1 MNVLDT
7 SKSTLG
13 KLLAAENI
21 RIEHRQVRGPYFDVQ
36 ARTLVL
42 PIWKDVTS
50 DLYDLMIGHEVG
62 HALFTPAEGW
72 MKKAKEQG
80 DRFKQILNLVE
91 DARIE
96 KKMKRKFPGLGRP
109 MHNGYTELVDRGF
122 FGYSMDEMKSLSFL
136 DRMNVHFKLGVRAG
150 VTFNDTEQSLI
161 DRVALAESWD
171 DVMNLAQELFDVA
184 QKENDDLQT
193 AFDEVMN
200 ALDDAEAGED
210 EDGDGNLIDR
220 LIENLRNNDRE
231 DLADQLE
238 KASQE
243 MQEKI
248 MEELESRSGDAGAVD
263 SPESVTQNSLEK
275 NSERLIDDTAYPSTY
290 VTMPDLDTKKFVV
303 PARVVHTGMHFSP
316 AAMSKRDEVYSNFM
330 MSTKSYISYLVKE
343 FELRRNAA
351 QFSKAKVSKT
361 GKLDINKIWKYQIS
375 EDIFLQST
383 TVPNGQNHGMLMLV
397 DMSSSMD
404 ECIAGTIEQF
414 VSLVLF
420 CRKVNIPFDV
430 YGFFD
435 TGFTEDEVEYF
446 NSVGWKS
453 TSGVDHSNN
462 VYARFYPSE
471 RNSSVPGDLQ
481 ITSNR
486 FCLKQFIHSGMRIG
500 EFNTAIKNLLL
511 TAEGF
516 RRGSHRHYYSVYSQE
531 FSIPENMKLGGTP
544 LNESILVLRKLAEQF
559 KQKHRVE
566 VLNTII
572 LTDGDASY
580 GLGYVNEKGTVDHL
594 RSRAI
599 IENKNT
605 RHQVVSS
612 QEYRLTNSLL
622 DMYKNITNSR
632 VIGIYL
638 SRLTK
643 SAVLRQAQHEKDFN
657 YAAFEKQYK
666 EQSKEKYFGTKQQ
679 GYDVYYVVSN
689 NDLDVDTVT
698 MSRVLTTGKPN
709 KTLLRAFKEMQI
721 TKQISRVFLNQFIKQ
736 VA

>member
-1 MNVLDT
+1 MNVLNT

-36 ARTLVL
+36 ERTLVL

-72 MKKAKEQG
+72 LEKAKEQG
-80 DRFKQILNLVE
+80 GRFKQILNLVE

-109 MHNGYTELVDRGF
+109 MYNGYTELVNRGF
-122 FGYSMDEMKSLSFL
+122 FGYSMDEMKVLSFL
-136 DRMNVHFKLGVRAG
+136 DRMNVHFKLGARAG
-150 VTFNDTEQSLI
+150 ATFNDEEQSLI
-161 DRVALAESWD
+161 DRVALAETWD
-171 DVMNLAQELFDVA
+171 DVLNLAQELFDVA

-193 AFDEVMN
+193 AFDEIMN
-200 ALDDAEAGED
+200 NLDDAAA
-210 EDGDGNLIDR
+210 GDGESGESIEK
-220 LIENLRNNDRE
+220 LIENLRNNGRE

-248 MEELESRSGDAGAVD
+248 MEELESRSGDAGAD
-263 SPESVTQNSLEK
+263 NSPESVTQNSLEK

-303 PARVVHTGMHFSP
+303 PAHVLHAGMHFSP
-316 AAMSKRDEVYSNFM
+316 FVMSKREEVYTNFM
-330 MSTKSYISYLVKE
+330 SSTKSYISYLVKE

-351 QFSKAKVSKT
+351 QFAKAKVSKT

-375 EDIFLQST
+375 EDLFLQST
-383 TVPNGQNHGMLMLV
+383 IVPNGKNHGMLMLV

-404 ECIAGTIEQF
+404 NCIAGTIEQL

-435 TGFTEDEVEYF
+435 TGYTEDEIEYF
-446 NSVGWKS
+446 KSIGWKS
-453 TSGVDHSNN
+453 LVTMDHWKNSCTSFDSTD
-462 VYARFYPSE
+462 
-471 RNSSVPGDLQ
+471 RNSDAKGDLQ
-481 ITSNR
+481 ISNER
-486 FCLKQFIHSGMRIG
+486 FRLKQFVHSGMRIG
-500 EFNTAIKNLLL
+500 EFNNAIKNLLL

-516 RRGSHRHYYSVYSQE
+516 RRGSHRYYSGHAQE
-531 FSIPENMKLGGTP
+531 FSIPKNMCLGGTP

-559 KQKHRVE
+559 KEKHRVE

-580 GLGYVNEKGTVDHL
+580 GLGYMDEDGEVSHL
-594 RSRAI
+594 RSRAV

-605 RHQVVSS
+605 RHQVVSN
-612 QEYRLTNSLL
+612 QVFRLTNSLL
-622 DMYKNITNSR
+622 DMYKNITDSR

-638 SRLTK
+638 TRLTK
-643 SAVLRQAQHEKDFN
+643 SAVMARAHHEDDFN
-657 YAAFEKQYK
+657 YEAFEQQYK
-666 EQSKEKYFGTKQQ
+666 EQSKEKYFGIKQQ

-689 NDLDVDTVT
+689 DDLDVDTVT

-709 KTLLRAFKEMQI
+709 KTLLRAFKQMQT

>member
-1 MNVLDT
+1 M
-7 SKSTLG
+7 
-13 KLLAAENI
+13 E
-21 RIEHRQVRGPYFDVQ
+21 
-36 ARTLVL
+36 
-42 PIWKDVTS
+42 
-50 DLYDLMIGHEVG
+50 
-62 HALFTPAEGW
+62 
-72 MKKAKEQG
+72 KAKEQG

-109 MHNGYTELVDRGF
+109 MYNGYTELVNRGF

-136 DRMNVHFKLGVRAG
+136 DRMNVHFKLGARAG
-150 VTFNDTEQSLI
+150 AVFNDEEQSLI
-161 DRVALAESWD
+161 DRVALAETWD
-171 DVMNLAQELFDVA
+171 DVLNLAQELFDVA

-193 AFDEVMN
+193 AFDEIMN
-200 ALDDAEAGED
+200 NLDDAAA
-210 EDGDGNLIDR
+210 GDGESIEK
-220 LIENLRNNDRE
+220 LIENLRNNGRE

-248 MEELESRSGDAGAVD
+248 MEELESRSGDAGAVN

-303 PARVVHTGMHFSP
+303 PAHVLHAGMHFSP
-316 AAMSKRDEVYSNFM
+316 FVMSKREEVYTNFM
-330 MSTKSYISYLVKE
+330 SSTKSYISYLVKE

-351 QFSKAKVSKT
+351 QFAKAKVSKT

-375 EDIFLQST
+375 EDLFLQST
-383 TVPNGQNHGMLMLV
+383 MVPNGKNHGMLMLV

-404 ECIAGTIEQF
+404 NCIAGTIEQL

-435 TGFTEDEVEYF
+435 TGHTEDEIEYF
-446 NSVGWKS
+446 KSIGWKS
-453 TSGVDHSNN
+453 IVSVDHWKNSCTS
-462 VYARFYPSE
+462 FDSTD
-471 RNSSVPGDLQ
+471 RNSDAKGDLQ
-481 ITSNR
+481 ILNER
-486 FCLKQFIHSGMRIG
+486 FRLKQFVHSGMRIG
-500 EFNTAIKNLLL
+500 EFNNAIKNLLL

-516 RRGSHRHYYSVYSQE
+516 RRGSHRYYSGHAQE
-531 FSIPENMKLGGTP
+531 FSIPKNMYLGGTP

-559 KQKHRVE
+559 KEKHRVE

-580 GLGYVNEKGTVDHL
+580 GLGYMDADGNVSHL
-594 RSRAI
+594 RSRAV
-599 IENKNT
+599 IENKKN
-605 RHQVVSS
+605 RHQVVSN
-612 QEYRLTNSLL
+612 QVFRLTNSLL
-622 DMYKNITNSR
+622 DMYKNITDSR

-638 SRLTK
+638 TRLTK
-643 SAVLRQAQHEKDFN
+643 STVMARAHREEDFN
-657 YAAFEKQYK
+657 YEAFEQQYK
-666 EQSKEKYFGTKQQ
+666 EQSKEKYFGIKQK
-679 GYDVYYVVSN
+679 GYDVYYVVSDD
-689 NDLDVDTVT
+689 DLDVDTVT

-709 KTLLRAFKEMQI
+709 KTLLRAFKQMQT

>member
-1 MNVLDT
+1 MNVLNT

-36 ARTLVL
+36 ERTLVL

-62 HALFTPAEGW
+62 HALFTPADGW
-72 MKKAKEQG
+72 MEKAKEQG

-109 MHNGYTELVDRGF
+109 MYNGYTELVNRGF

-136 DRMNVHFKLGVRAG
+136 DRMNVHFKLGARAG
-150 VTFNDTEQSLI
+150 AVFNDEEQSLI
-161 DRVALAESWD
+161 DRVALAETWD
-171 DVMNLAQELFDVA
+171 DVLNLAQELFDVA

-193 AFDEVMN
+193 AFDEIMN
-200 ALDDAEAGED
+200 NLDDAAAGEG
-210 EDGDGNLIDR
+210 ESIEK
-220 LIENLRNNDRE
+220 LIENLRNNGRE

-238 KASQE
+238 KASPE

-248 MEELESRSGDAGAVD
+248 MEELESRSGDAGAVN

-303 PARVVHTGMHFSP
+303 PAHVLHAGMHFSP
-316 AAMSKRDEVYSNFM
+316 FVMSKREEVYTNFM
-330 MSTKSYISYLVKE
+330 SSTKSYISYLVKE

-351 QFSKAKVSKT
+351 QFAKAKVSKT

-375 EDIFLQST
+375 EDLFLQST
-383 TVPNGQNHGMLMLV
+383 MVPNGKNHGMLMLV

-404 ECIAGTIEQF
+404 NCIAGTIEQL

-435 TGFTEDEVEYF
+435 TGYTEDEIEYF
-446 NSVGWKS
+446 KSIGWKS
-453 TSGVDHSNN
+453 IVSVDHWKNSCTS
-462 VYARFYPSE
+462 FDSTD
-471 RNSSVPGDLQ
+471 RNSDAKGDLQ
-481 ITSNR
+481 ISNER
-486 FCLKQFIHSGMRIG
+486 FRLKQFVHSGMRIG
-500 EFNTAIKNLLL
+500 EFNNAIKNLLL

-516 RRGSHRHYYSVYSQE
+516 RRGSHRYYSGHAQE
-531 FSIPENMKLGGTP
+531 FSIPKNMYLGGTP

-559 KQKHRVE
+559 KEKHRVE

-580 GLGYVNEKGTVDHL
+580 GLGYMDADGNVSHL
-594 RSRAI
+594 RSRAV
-599 IENKNT
+599 IENKKN
-605 RHQVVSS
+605 RHQVVSN
-612 QEYRLTNSLL
+612 QVFRLTNSLL
-622 DMYKNITNSR
+622 DMYKNITDSR

-638 SRLTK
+638 TRLTK
-643 SAVLRQAQHEKDFN
+643 SAVMARAHHEEDFN
-657 YAAFEKQYK
+657 YEAFEQQYK
-666 EQSKEKYFGTKQQ
+666 EQSKEKYFGIKQK

-689 NDLDVDTVT
+689 DDLDVDTVT
-698 MSRVLTTGKPN
+698 MSSVLTTGKPN
-709 KTLLRAFKEMQI
+709 KTLLRAFKQMQT

>member
-13 KLLAAENI
+13 KLLATENI
-21 RIEHRQVRGPYFDVQ
+21 RIQHRQVRGPYFDVQ

-72 MKKAKEQG
+72 MEKAGEQG

-109 MHNGYTELVDRGF
+109 MYNGYTELVDRGF
-122 FGYSMDEMKSLSFL
+122 FGYSMDEMKSLPFL

-150 VTFNDTEQSLI
+150 ATFNDTEQSLI

-193 AFDEVMN
+193 AFDEAMN
-200 ALDDAEAGED
+200 DLDDVEAGD
-210 EDGDGNLIDR
+210 SEDGANNLIDQV
-220 LIENLRNNDRE
+220 IENLRNNGRD

-238 KASQE
+238 NASPE
-243 MQEKI
+243 MQEKAI
-248 MEELESRSGDAGAVD
+248 EDLESRSTEGGDD
-263 SPESVTQNSLEK
+263 SPESMTQNSLEK
-275 NSERLIDDTAYPSTY
+275 NSEKLIDEAAYPATY

-316 AAMSKRDEVYSNFM
+316 ATMSKRDEVYSKFM

-351 QFSKAKVSKT
+351 QFSKAKMSKT

-375 EDIFLQST
+375 EDLFLQST
-383 TVPNGQNHGMLMLV
+383 IVPNGQNHGMLMLI

-404 ECIAGTIEQF
+404 ECIAGTIEQV

-453 TSGVDHSNN
+453 TSGVDHYNN
-462 VYARFYPSE
+462 AYANFNPSE

-481 ITSNR
+481 IAGDR
-486 FCLKQFIHSGMRIG
+486 FRLKQFIHSGMRIG
-500 EFNTAIKNLLL
+500 EFNNAIKNLLL

-516 RRGSHRHYYSVYSQE
+516 RRGSHRHYYSGQAHE
-531 FSIPENMKLGGTP
+531 FSIPKNMQLGGTP

-559 KQKHRVE
+559 KEKHRVE

-580 GLGYVNEKGTVDHL
+580 GLSYVNEKGTVDHL

-612 QEYRLTNSLL
+612 QVFRLTNSLL
-622 DMYKNITNSR
+622 EMYKNITNSR

-643 SAVLRQAQHEKDFN
+643 SAVLRQAHNEEDFN
-657 YAAFEKQYK
+657 YDAFEKQYK
-666 EQSKEKYFGTKQQ
+666 EQSKEKYFGIKQK

-709 KTLLRAFKEMQI
+709 KTLLRAFKEMQT

>member
-1 MNVLDT
+1 MNVLNT

-36 ARTLVL
+36 ERTLVL

-62 HALFTPAEGW
+62 HALFTPADGW
-72 MKKAKEQG
+72 MEKAKEQG

-109 MHNGYTELVDRGF
+109 MYNGYTELVNRGF

-136 DRMNVHFKLGVRAG
+136 DRMNVHFKLGARAG
-150 VTFNDTEQSLI
+150 AVFNDEEQSLI
-161 DRVALAESWD
+161 DRVALAETWD
-171 DVMNLAQELFDVA
+171 DVLNLAQELFDVA

-193 AFDEVMN
+193 AFDEIMN
-200 ALDDAEAGED
+200 NLDDAAA
-210 EDGDGNLIDR
+210 GDGESGESIEK
-220 LIENLRNNDRE
+220 LIENLRNNGRE

-248 MEELESRSGDAGAVD
+248 MEELESRSGDAGAVN

-303 PARVVHTGMHFSP
+303 PAHVLHAGMHFSP
-316 AAMSKRDEVYSNFM
+316 FVMSKREEVYTNFM
-330 MSTKSYISYLVKE
+330 SSTKSYISYLVKE

-351 QFSKAKVSKT
+351 QFAKAKVSKT

-375 EDIFLQST
+375 EDLFLQST
-383 TVPNGQNHGMLMLV
+383 MVPNGKNHGMLMLV

-404 ECIAGTIEQF
+404 NCIAGTIEQL

-435 TGFTEDEVEYF
+435 TGHTEDEIEYF
-446 NSVGWKS
+446 KSIGWKS
-453 TSGVDHSNN
+453 IVSVDHWKNSCTS
-462 VYARFYPSE
+462 FDSTD
-471 RNSSVPGDLQ
+471 RNSDAKGDLQ
-481 ITSNR
+481 ISNER
-486 FCLKQFIHSGMRIG
+486 FRLKQFVHSGMRIG
-500 EFNTAIKNLLL
+500 EFNNAIKNLLL

-516 RRGSHRHYYSVYSQE
+516 RRGSHRYYSGHAQE
-531 FSIPENMKLGGTP
+531 FSIPKNMYLGGTP

-559 KQKHRVE
+559 KEKHRVE

-580 GLGYVNEKGTVDHL
+580 GLGYMDADGNVSHL
-594 RSRAI
+594 RSRAV
-599 IENKNT
+599 IENKKN
-605 RHQVVSS
+605 RHQVVSN
-612 QEYRLTNSLL
+612 QVFRLTNSLL
-622 DMYKNITNSR
+622 DMYKNITDSR

-638 SRLTK
+638 TRLTK
-643 SAVLRQAQHEKDFN
+643 STVMARAHHEEDFN
-657 YAAFEKQYK
+657 YEAFEQQYK
-666 EQSKEKYFGTKQQ
+666 EQSKEKYFGIKQK

-689 NDLDVDTVT
+689 DDLDVDTVT

-709 KTLLRAFKEMQI
+709 KTLLRAFKQMQT

>member
-7 SKSTLG
+7 NKSTLG
-13 KLLAAENI
+13 KLLATENI
-21 RIEHRQVRGPYFDVQ
+21 RVQHRQVRGPSFDVQ

-62 HALFTPAEGW
+62 HALFTSAEGW
-72 MKKAKEQG
+72 IEKAQEHG

-96 KKMKRKFPGLGRP
+96 KKMKRKFPGLARP
-109 MHNGYTELVDRGF
+109 MYNGYTELVNRGF
-122 FGYSMDEMKSLSFL
+122 FGCSMDEMKALPFL

-150 VTFNDTEQSLI
+150 VVFNDEEQSLI
-161 DRVALAESWD
+161 DRVDLAESWD
-171 DVMNLAQELFDVA
+171 DVMNLAQELFNIA
-184 QKENDDLQT
+184 QKENDDLQK
-193 AFDEVMN
+193 AFDDIMN
-200 ALDDAEAGED
+200 NLDDAKVGHGEDGD
-210 EDGDGNLIDR
+210 EDGDGNTIEQLIK
-220 LIENLRNNDRE
+220 NLRNNGRD

-243 MQEKI
+243 MQEKL
-248 MEELESRSGDAGAVD
+248 MGDLESQSIEGSAN
-263 SPESVTQNSLEK
+263 SPESTTQNSLEK
-275 NSERLIDDTAYPSTY
+275 NSEKLIDETAYPATY

-303 PARVVHTGMHFSP
+303 PAHVVHNGMNFSP
-316 AAMSKRDEVYSNFM
+316 SAMSRREEVYSNFM
-330 MSTKSYISYLVKE
+330 TSTKSYISYLVKE

-351 QFSKAKVSKT
+351 QFAKAKVSKT

-375 EDIFLQST
+375 EDLFLQST
-383 TVPNGQNHGMLMLV
+383 IVPNGKNHGMLMLI

-404 ECIAGTIEQF
+404 ECIAGTIEQL

-435 TGFTEDEVEYF
+435 TKLTEDEVEHF

-453 TSGVDHSNN
+453 ITAVDAWNACYTSFDPND
-462 VYARFYPSE
+462 
-471 RNSSVPGDLQ
+471 RNSDAKGDLQ
-481 ITSNR
+481 IPDDR
-486 FCLKQFIHSGMRIG
+486 FRLKQFVHSGMRIG
-500 EFNTAIKNLLL
+500 EFNNAIKNLLL
-511 TAEGF
+511 VAELF
-516 RRGSHRHYYSVYSQE
+516 KQKSSRRYYFE
-531 FSIPENMKLGGTP
+531 ERSIPNIVSLGGTP
-544 LNESILVLRKLAEQF
+544 LNESILVLRKLAEEF
-559 KQKHRVE
+559 KEKHRVE

-580 GLGYVNEKGTVDHL
+580 GLSYLNEGGVVDHL
-594 RSRAI
+594 RKRAI

-612 QEYRLTNSLL
+612 QVVRLTNSLL
-622 DMYKNITNSR
+622 EMYKNITNSR

-638 SRLTK
+638 ARLTK
-643 SAVLRQAQHEKDFN
+643 STVMRQAHHEDDFN
-657 YAAFEKQYK
+657 YDAFEKQYK
-666 EQSKEKYFGTKQQ
+666 EQSKEKYFGMKQK

-689 NDLDVDTVT
+689 DDLDVETVT
-698 MSRVLTTGKPN
+698 MNTVLTAGKP
-709 KTLLRAFKEMQI
+709 KTLLRAFKQMQT

>member
-1 MNVLDT
+1 MNVLNT

-36 ARTLVL
+36 ERTLVL

-62 HALFTPAEGW
+62 HALFTPADGW
-72 MKKAKEQG
+72 MEKAKEQG

-109 MHNGYTELVDRGF
+109 MYNGYTELVNRGF

-136 DRMNVHFKLGVRAG
+136 DRMNVHFKLGARAG
-150 VTFNDTEQSLI
+150 AVFNDEEQSLI
-161 DRVALAESWD
+161 DRVALAETWD
-171 DVMNLAQELFDVA
+171 DVLNLAQELFDVA

-193 AFDEVMN
+193 AFDEIMN
-200 ALDDAEAGED
+200 NLDDAAA
-210 EDGDGNLIDR
+210 GDGESIEK
-220 LIENLRNNDRE
+220 LIENLRNNGRE

-248 MEELESRSGDAGAVD
+248 MEELESRSGDAGAVN

-303 PARVVHTGMHFSP
+303 PAHVLHAGMHFSP
-316 AAMSKRDEVYSNFM
+316 FVMSKREEVYTNFM
-330 MSTKSYISYLVKE
+330 SSTKSYISYLVKE

-351 QFSKAKVSKT
+351 QFAKAKVSKT

-375 EDIFLQST
+375 EDLFLQST
-383 TVPNGQNHGMLMLV
+383 MVPNGKNHGMLMLV

-404 ECIAGTIEQF
+404 NCIAGTIEQL

-435 TGFTEDEVEYF
+435 TGHTEDEIEYF
-446 NSVGWKS
+446 KSIGWKS
-453 TSGVDHSNN
+453 IVSVDHWKNSCTS
-462 VYARFYPSE
+462 FDSTD
-471 RNSSVPGDLQ
+471 RNSDAKGDLQ
-481 ITSNR
+481 ISNER
-486 FCLKQFIHSGMRIG
+486 FRLKQFVHSGMRIG
-500 EFNTAIKNLLL
+500 EFNNAIKNLLL

-516 RRGSHRHYYSVYSQE
+516 RRGSHRYYSGHAQE
-531 FSIPENMKLGGTP
+531 FSIPKNMYLGGTP

-559 KQKHRVE
+559 KEKHRVE

-580 GLGYVNEKGTVDHL
+580 GLGYMDADGNVSHL
-594 RSRAI
+594 RSRAV
-599 IENKNT
+599 IENKKN
-605 RHQVVSS
+605 RHQVVSN
-612 QEYRLTNSLL
+612 QVFRLTNSLL
-622 DMYKNITNSR
+622 DMYKNITDSR

-638 SRLTK
+638 TRLTK
-643 SAVLRQAQHEKDFN
+643 STVMARAHREEDFN
-657 YAAFEKQYK
+657 YEAFEQQYK
-666 EQSKEKYFGTKQQ
+666 EQSKEKYFGIKQK
-679 GYDVYYVVSN
+679 GYDVYYVVSDD
-689 NDLDVDTVT
+689 DLDVDTVT

-709 KTLLRAFKEMQI
+709 KTLLRAFKQMQT

>member
-1 MNVLDT
+1 MNVLNT

-36 ARTLVL
+36 ERTLVL

-72 MKKAKEQG
+72 MEKAKEQG
-80 DRFKQILNLVE
+80 GRFKQILNLVE

-109 MHNGYTELVDRGF
+109 MYNGYTELVDRGF
-122 FGYSMDEMKSLSFL
+122 FGYSMDEMKVLSFL
-136 DRMNVHFKLGVRAG
+136 DRMNVHFKLGARAG
-150 VTFNDTEQSLI
+150 ATFNDEEQSLI
-161 DRVALAESWD
+161 DRVALAETWD
-171 DVMNLAQELFDVA
+171 EVLNLAQELFDVA

-193 AFDEVMN
+193 AFDEIMN
-200 ALDDAEAGED
+200 NLDDAAA
-210 EDGDGNLIDR
+210 GDGESGETIEK
-220 LIENLRNNDRE
+220 LIENLRNNGRE

-248 MEELESRSGDAGAVD
+248 MEELESRSGDAGAD
-263 SPESVTQNSLEK
+263 NSPESLTQNSLEK

-303 PARVVHTGMHFSP
+303 PAHVLHAGMHFSP
-316 AAMSKRDEVYSNFM
+316 FVMSKREEVYTNFM
-330 MSTKSYISYLVKE
+330 SSTKSYISYLVKE

-351 QFSKAKVSKT
+351 QFAKAKVSKT

-375 EDIFLQST
+375 EDLFLQST
-383 TVPNGQNHGMLMLV
+383 IVPNGKNHGMLMLV

-404 ECIAGTIEQF
+404 NCIAGTIEQL

-435 TGFTEDEVEYF
+435 TGYTEDEIEYF
-446 NSVGWKS
+446 KSIGWKS
-453 TSGVDHSNN
+453 LVTMDHWKNSCTSFDSTD
-462 VYARFYPSE
+462 
-471 RNSSVPGDLQ
+471 RNSDAKGDLQ
-481 ITSNR
+481 ISNER
-486 FCLKQFIHSGMRIG
+486 FRLKQFVHSGMRIG
-500 EFNTAIKNLLL
+500 EFNNAIKNLLL

-516 RRGSHRHYYSVYSQE
+516 RRGSHRYYSGHAQE
-531 FSIPENMKLGGTP
+531 FSIPKNMHLGGTP

-559 KQKHRVE
+559 KEKHRVE

-580 GLGYVNEKGTVDHL
+580 GLGYMDEDGDVRHL
-594 RSRAI
+594 RSRAV

-605 RHQVVSS
+605 RHQVVSN
-612 QEYRLTNSLL
+612 QVFRLTNSLL

-638 SRLTK
+638 TRLTK
-643 SAVLRQAQHEKDFN
+643 STVMARAHHEEDFN
-657 YAAFEKQYK
+657 YEAFEQQYK
-666 EQSKEKYFGTKQQ
+666 EQSKEKYFGIKQQ

-689 NDLDVDTVT
+689 DDLDVDHVT

-709 KTLLRAFKEMQI
+709 KTLLRAFKQMQT

>member
-1 MNVLDT
+1 MNVLNT

-36 ARTLVL
+36 ERTLVL

-62 HALFTPAEGW
+62 HALFTPADGW
-72 MKKAKEQG
+72 MEKAKEQG

-109 MHNGYTELVDRGF
+109 MYNGYTELVNRGF

-136 DRMNVHFKLGVRAG
+136 DRMNVHFKLGARAG
-150 VTFNDTEQSLI
+150 AVFNDEEQSLI
-161 DRVALAESWD
+161 DRVALAETWD
-171 DVMNLAQELFDVA
+171 DVLNLAQELFDVA

-193 AFDEVMN
+193 AFDEIMN
-200 ALDDAEAGED
+200 NLDDAAA
-210 EDGDGNLIDR
+210 GDGESIEK
-220 LIENLRNNDRE
+220 LIENLRNNGRE

-248 MEELESRSGDAGAVD
+248 MEELESRSGDAGAVN

-303 PARVVHTGMHFSP
+303 PAHVLHAGMHFSP
-316 AAMSKRDEVYSNFM
+316 FVMSKREEVYTNFM
-330 MSTKSYISYLVKE
+330 SSTKSYISYLVKE

-351 QFSKAKVSKT
+351 QFAKAKVSKT

-375 EDIFLQST
+375 EDLFLQST
-383 TVPNGQNHGMLMLV
+383 MVPNGKNHGMLMLV

-404 ECIAGTIEQF
+404 NCIAGTIEQL

-435 TGFTEDEVEYF
+435 TGHTEDEIEYF
-446 NSVGWKS
+446 KSIGWKS
-453 TSGVDHSNN
+453 IVSVDHWKNSCTS
-462 VYARFYPSE
+462 FDSTD
-471 RNSSVPGDLQ
+471 RNSDAKGDLQ
-481 ITSNR
+481 ILNER
-486 FCLKQFIHSGMRIG
+486 FRLKQFVHSGMRIG
-500 EFNTAIKNLLL
+500 EFNNAIKNLLL

-516 RRGSHRHYYSVYSQE
+516 RRGSHRYYSGHAQE
-531 FSIPENMKLGGTP
+531 FSIPKNMYLGGTP

-559 KQKHRVE
+559 KEKHRVE

-580 GLGYVNEKGTVDHL
+580 GLGYMDADGNVSHL
-594 RSRAI
+594 RSRAV
-599 IENKNT
+599 IENKKN
-605 RHQVVSS
+605 RHQVVSN
-612 QEYRLTNSLL
+612 QVFRLTNSLL
-622 DMYKNITNSR
+622 DMYKNITDSR

-638 SRLTK
+638 TRLTK
-643 SAVLRQAQHEKDFN
+643 STVMARAHREEDFN
-657 YAAFEKQYK
+657 YEAFEQQYK
-666 EQSKEKYFGTKQQ
+666 EQSKEKYFGIKQK
-679 GYDVYYVVSN
+679 GYDVYYVVSDD
-689 NDLDVDTVT
+689 DLDVDTVT

-709 KTLLRAFKEMQI
+709 KTLLRAFKQMQT

>member
-1 MNVLDT
+1 MNVLNT

-36 ARTLVL
+36 ERTLVL

-72 MKKAKEQG
+72 LEKAKEQG
-80 DRFKQILNLVE
+80 GRFKQILNLVE

-109 MHNGYTELVDRGF
+109 MYNGYTELVNRGF
-122 FGYSMDEMKSLSFL
+122 FGYSMDEMKVLSFL
-136 DRMNVHFKLGVRAG
+136 DRMNVHFKLGARAG
-150 VTFNDTEQSLI
+150 ATFNDEEQSLI
-161 DRVALAESWD
+161 DRVALAETWD
-171 DVMNLAQELFDVA
+171 DVLNLAQELFDVA

-193 AFDEVMN
+193 AFDEIMN
-200 ALDDAEAGED
+200 NLDDAAA
-210 EDGDGNLIDR
+210 GDGESGESIEK
-220 LIENLRNNDRE
+220 LIENLRNNGRE

-248 MEELESRSGDAGAVD
+248 MEELESRSGDAGAD
-263 SPESVTQNSLEK
+263 NSPESVTQNSLEK

-303 PARVVHTGMHFSP
+303 PAHVLHAGMHFSP
-316 AAMSKRDEVYSNFM
+316 FVMSKREEVYTNFM
-330 MSTKSYISYLVKE
+330 SSTKSYISYLVKE

-351 QFSKAKVSKT
+351 QFAKAKVSKT

-375 EDIFLQST
+375 EDLFLQST
-383 TVPNGQNHGMLMLV
+383 IVPNGKNHGMLMLV

-404 ECIAGTIEQF
+404 NCIAGTIEQL

-435 TGFTEDEVEYF
+435 TGYTEDEIEYF
-446 NSVGWKS
+446 KSIGWKS
-453 TSGVDHSNN
+453 LVTMDHWKNSCTSFDSTD
-462 VYARFYPSE
+462 
-471 RNSSVPGDLQ
+471 RNSDAKGDLQ
-481 ITSNR
+481 ISNER
-486 FCLKQFIHSGMRIG
+486 FRLKQFVHSGMRIG
-500 EFNTAIKNLLL
+500 EFNNAIKNLLL

-516 RRGSHRHYYSVYSQE
+516 RRGSHRYYSGHAQE
-531 FSIPENMKLGGTP
+531 FSIPKNMCLGGTP

-559 KQKHRVE
+559 KEKHRVE

-580 GLGYVNEKGTVDHL
+580 GLGYMDEDGEVSHL
-594 RSRAI
+594 RSRAV

-605 RHQVVSS
+605 RHQVVSN
-612 QEYRLTNSLL
+612 QVFRLTNSLL
-622 DMYKNITNSR
+622 DMYKNITVSR

-638 SRLTK
+638 TRLTK
-643 SAVLRQAQHEKDFN
+643 SAVMARAHHEDDFN
-657 YAAFEKQYK
+657 YEAFEQQYK
-666 EQSKEKYFGTKQQ
+666 EQSKEKYFGIKQQ

-689 NDLDVDTVT
+689 DDLDVDTVT

-709 KTLLRAFKEMQI
+709 KTLLRAFKQMQT

>member
-1 MNVLDT
+1 MNVLNT

-36 ARTLVL
+36 ERTLVL

-62 HALFTPAEGW
+62 HALFTPADGW
-72 MKKAKEQG
+72 MEKAKEQG

-109 MHNGYTELVDRGF
+109 MYNGYTELVNRGF

-136 DRMNVHFKLGVRAG
+136 DRMNVHFKLGARAG
-150 VTFNDTEQSLI
+150 AVFNDEEQSLI
-161 DRVALAESWD
+161 DRVALAETWD
-171 DVMNLAQELFDVA
+171 DVLNLAQELFDVA

-193 AFDEVMN
+193 AFDEIMN
-200 ALDDAEAGED
+200 NLDDAAA
-210 EDGDGNLIDR
+210 GDGESIEK
-220 LIENLRNNDRE
+220 LIENLRNNGRE

-248 MEELESRSGDAGAVD
+248 MEELESRSGDAGAVN

-275 NSERLIDDTAYPSTY
+275 NTERLIDDTAYPSTY

-303 PARVVHTGMHFSP
+303 PAHVLHAGMHFSP
-316 AAMSKRDEVYSNFM
+316 FVMSKREEVYTNFM
-330 MSTKSYISYLVKE
+330 SSTKSYISYLVKE

-351 QFSKAKVSKT
+351 QFAKAKVSKT

-375 EDIFLQST
+375 EDLFLQST
-383 TVPNGQNHGMLMLV
+383 MVPNGKNHGMLMLV

-404 ECIAGTIEQF
+404 NCIAGTIEQL

-435 TGFTEDEVEYF
+435 TGYTEDEIEYF
-446 NSVGWKS
+446 KSIGWKS
-453 TSGVDHSNN
+453 IVSVDHWKNSCTS
-462 VYARFYPSE
+462 FDSTD
-471 RNSSVPGDLQ
+471 RNSDAKGDLQ
-481 ITSNR
+481 ISNER
-486 FCLKQFIHSGMRIG
+486 FRLKQFVHSGMRIG
-500 EFNTAIKNLLL
+500 EFNNAIKNLLL

-516 RRGSHRHYYSVYSQE
+516 RRGSHRYYSGHAQK
-531 FSIPENMKLGGTP
+531 FSIPKNMYLGGTP

-559 KQKHRVE
+559 KEKHRVE

-580 GLGYVNEKGTVDHL
+580 SLGYMDADGNVSHL
-594 RSRAI
+594 RSRAV
-599 IENKNT
+599 IENKKN
-605 RHQVVSS
+605 RHQVVSN
-612 QEYRLTNSLL
+612 QVFRLTNSLL
-622 DMYKNITNSR
+622 DMYKNITDSR

-638 SRLTK
+638 TRLTK
-643 SAVLRQAQHEKDFN
+643 SAVMARAHHEDDFN
-657 YAAFEKQYK
+657 YEAFEQQYK
-666 EQSKEKYFGTKQQ
+666 EQSKEKYFGIKQK

-689 NDLDVDTVT
+689 DDLDVDTVT

-709 KTLLRAFKEMQI
+709 KTLLRAFKQMQT

>member
-1 MNVLDT
+1 MNVLNT

-36 ARTLVL
+36 ERTLVL

-62 HALFTPAEGW
+62 HALFTPADGW
-72 MKKAKEQG
+72 MEKAKEQG

-109 MHNGYTELVDRGF
+109 MYNGYTELVNRGF

-136 DRMNVHFKLGVRAG
+136 DRMNVHFKLGARAG
-150 VTFNDTEQSLI
+150 AVFNDEEQSLI
-161 DRVALAESWD
+161 DRVALAETWD
-171 DVMNLAQELFDVA
+171 DVLNLAQELFDVA

-193 AFDEVMN
+193 AFDEIMN
-200 ALDDAEAGED
+200 NLDDAAA
-210 EDGDGNLIDR
+210 GDGESIEK
-220 LIENLRNNDRE
+220 LIENLRNNGRE

-248 MEELESRSGDAGAVD
+248 MEELESRSGDAGAVN

-303 PARVVHTGMHFSP
+303 PAHVLHAGMHFSP
-316 AAMSKRDEVYSNFM
+316 FVMSKREEVYTNFM
-330 MSTKSYISYLVKE
+330 SSTKSYISYLVKE

-351 QFSKAKVSKT
+351 QFAKAKVSKT

-375 EDIFLQST
+375 EDLFLQST
-383 TVPNGQNHGMLMLV
+383 MVPNGKNHGMLMLV

-404 ECIAGTIEQF
+404 NCIAGTIEQL

-435 TGFTEDEVEYF
+435 TGHTEDEIEYF
-446 NSVGWKS
+446 KSIGWKS
-453 TSGVDHSNN
+453 IVSVDHWKNSCTS
-462 VYARFYPSE
+462 FDSTD
-471 RNSSVPGDLQ
+471 RNSDAKGDLQ
-481 ITSNR
+481 ILNER
-486 FCLKQFIHSGMRIG
+486 FRLKQFVHSGMRIG
-500 EFNTAIKNLLL
+500 EFNNAIKNLLL

-516 RRGSHRHYYSVYSQE
+516 RRGSHRYYSGHAQE
-531 FSIPENMKLGGTP
+531 FSIPKNMYLGGTP

-559 KQKHRVE
+559 KEKHRVE

-580 GLGYVNEKGTVDHL
+580 GLGYMDADGNVSHL
-594 RSRAI
+594 RSRAV
-599 IENKNT
+599 IENKKN
-605 RHQVVSS
+605 RHQVVSN
-612 QEYRLTNSLL
+612 QVFRLTNSLL
-622 DMYKNITNSR
+622 DMYKNITDSR

-638 SRLTK
+638 TRLTK
-643 SAVLRQAQHEKDFN
+643 STVMARAHREEDFN
-657 YAAFEKQYK
+657 YEAFEQQYK
-666 EQSKEKYFGTKQQ
+666 EQSKEKYFGIKQK
-679 GYDVYYVVSN
+679 GYDVYYVVSDD
-689 NDLDVDTVT
+689 DLDVDTVT
-698 MSRVLTTGKPN
+698 MSRALTTGKPN
-709 KTLLRAFKEMQI
+709 KTLLRAFKQMQT